1 MMNRKKILICD
12 DDAGIMDLMEI
23 ILDEQGY
30 HVIAEIDSLKVKL
43 LIEKECPDLVV
54 LDLWMPVLSG
64 DMILQTI
71 RGMPTFK
78 NLPVV
83 AVSASN
89 DGRKIAMAAGA
100 TAFVAKPF
108 DIDHLL
114 EVIARPLDYC

>member
-1 MMNRKKILICD
+1 MNRKKILICD
-12 DDAGIMDLMEI
+12 DDSGIMDLMEI

-30 HVIAEIDSLKVKL
+30 HVIAEMDSLKVKL

>member
-1 MMNRKKILICD
+1 MNRKKILICD

-30 HVIAEIDSLKVKL
+30 HVIAEMDSLKVKL